1 MFNLDG
7 IFNSLEQ
14 QGYIA
19 AEGGEY
25 PVLKVTAASYGVL
38 RGNVNV
44 SMKAV
49 KAKAEQPHKSANN
62 PVNAELLNKL
72 KELRR
77 ELASKKRVPSYVIF
91 SDAALTDMC
100 VKLPQ
105 TPEEFLNVSGVGN
118 VKLKQYGEQFL
129 EVIGKYKP

>member
-44 SMKAV
+44 SMKA
-49 KAKAEQPHKSANN
+49 KAEQPHKPANN
-62 PVNAELLNKL
+62 PVNTELLNKL

-77 ELASKKRVPSYVIF
+77 ELALKKRVPAYVIF

-105 TPEEFLNVSGVGN
+105 TPEEFLNVSGVGK